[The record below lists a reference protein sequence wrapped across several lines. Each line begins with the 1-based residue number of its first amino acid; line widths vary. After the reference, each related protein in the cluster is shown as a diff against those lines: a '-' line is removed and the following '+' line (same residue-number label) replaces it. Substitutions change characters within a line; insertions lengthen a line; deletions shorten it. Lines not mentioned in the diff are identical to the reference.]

1 MNFLFKII
9 DFFYQKKKYSFL
21 KKKISKDMDILI
33 DVGAHHGD
41 TINEFLDIFSIKKIY
56 AFEPSKKNFIKLR
69 KKVEKIKKKRS
80 VEIKIFP
87 FGLGKKEEILDLN
100 EITDGVSN
108 TFNNLNFDSPYFK
121 KKKLFTT
128 LFGIKRFIKN
138 KVSTKIICLKE
149 FIKKENIDKIDFIKI
164 DTEGFEFNILLGLE
178 EDIKKTHYILFEHH
192 YDNMIIKNYK
202 FTDIHKLLKNN
213 GFQKI
218 FKTKMPF
225 RKSFDYIYENKN

>member
-21 KKKISKDMDILI
+21 KKKISKDIDIFI

-41 TINEFLDIFSIKKIY
+41 TIKEFLDIFSIKKIY
-56 AFEPSKKNFIKLR
+56 AFEPSKKNFIKLK
-69 KKVEKIKKKRS
+69 KKVTEIEKNRS

-87 FGLGKKEEILDLN
+87 FGIGKQEEILHLN
-100 EITDGVSN
+100 EIADGVSN
-108 TFNNLNFDSPYFK
+108 TFNNLNFDSAYFK
-121 KKKLFTT
+121 KKKFFTT
-128 LFGIKRFIKN
+128 LFGIKKFIDN
-138 KVSTKIICLKE
+138 KVPTKIICLKE
-149 FIKKENIDKIDFIKI
+149 FLKKEKISKIDFIKI

-178 EDIKKTHYILFEHH
+178 DDIKKTHFILFEHH

-202 FTDIHKLLKNN
+202 FTDIHKLLKDN

>member
-108 TFNNLNFDSPYFK
+108 TFNNLNFD
-121 KKKLFTT
+121 
-128 LFGIKRFIKN
+128 
-138 KVSTKIICLKE
+138 
-149 FIKKENIDKIDFIKI
+149 
-164 DTEGFEFNILLGLE
+164 
-178 EDIKKTHYILFEHH
+178 
-192 YDNMIIKNYK
+192 
-202 FTDIHKLLKNN
+202 
-213 GFQKI
+213 
-218 FKTKMPF
+218 
-225 RKSFDYIYENKN
+225 